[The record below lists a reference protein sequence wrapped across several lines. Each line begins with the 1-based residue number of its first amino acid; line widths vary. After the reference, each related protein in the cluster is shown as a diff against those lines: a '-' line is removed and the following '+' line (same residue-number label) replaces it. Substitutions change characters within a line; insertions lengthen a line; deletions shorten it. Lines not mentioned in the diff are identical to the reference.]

1 MSEKID
7 ILIQEALKQ
16 TQLLE
21 RIFSKLEIEN
31 SHGQDQGQG
40 QIIFLTTAQA
50 AKAFAKSERTIRNWI
65 KDGKLKAKKIIG
77 DTSKSQYLVNKEDIK
92 KIK

>member
-21 RIFSKLEIEN
+21 RIFSKLQIEN

-50 AKAFAKSERTIRNWI
+50 AFE
-65 KDGKLKAKKIIG
+65 
-77 DTSKSQYLVNKEDIK
+77 V
-92 KIK
+92 